1 MARTPAI
8 WTIRNCGIKSLFLL
22 LSDTDL
28 PDFFLISVQLQVS
41 AAQILTSGNFRM
53 AKAASRGKI
62 ANKINSK
69 KNKGKTSQST
79 LQKAQKQKIG
89 AKNVA
94 PLNRG
99 ALQKKTKAGWWS
111 LFTDGWFLQWK
122 CFFLDYESHFIEL

>member
-1 MARTPAI
+1 
-8 WTIRNCGIKSLFLL
+8 
-22 LSDTDL
+22 
-28 PDFFLISVQLQVS
+28 
-41 AAQILTSGNFRM
+41 M

-99 ALQKKTKAGWWS
+99 ALQKKTKASG
-111 LFTDGWFLQWK
+111 DEVYIQMNEFLQWK
-122 CFFLDYESHFIEL
+122 CLFDYDRVEFVWCKVLNFFQLWYLWTVMLNLNLLRVATI